1 MLNKQIK
8 NVNNNYESLMNE
20 LNDFRSSVD
29 HNLKLDNEKL
39 KLTIISKS
47 EKNDELRNELNDL
60 WTKFN
65 MNVDYIDQQDKIIKQ
80 LKMIQSELHKTI
92 KSQQST
98 FETENRELKSMY
110 DQITKKYEE
119 SLSSEK
125 HMKSETFIA
134 QQQNQQSFYLQMQK
148 ARLTEKAN
156 LDLINAQKFEISQL
170 KLEMD
175 LHKQKFN
182 AKRQECNE
190 LSIRL
195 ENYENKLNSKVSN
208 LLLTL
213 CFSL

>member
-1 MLNKQIK
+1 
-8 NVNNNYESLMNE
+8 
-20 LNDFRSSVD
+20 
-29 HNLKLDNEKL
+29 
-39 KLTIISKS
+39 
-47 EKNDELRNELNDL
+47 
-60 WTKFN
+60 
-65 MNVDYIDQQDKIIKQ
+65 
-80 LKMIQSELHKTI
+80 MIQSELHKTI

-195 ENYENKLNSKVSN
+195 ENYENKLNSKDPRFAPHKGKLKKNYLNSGI
-208 LLLTL
+208 
-213 CFSL
+213 